1 MKAAVSLIIPTYNS
15 ANYLS
20 DSLASALNQNNRG
33 FFEIIVVDDG
43 SSDSPEK
50 VVEEIGGD
58 VLLVRHGKNKGISEA
73 RNTGVSA
80 ASGDFVAFLDA
91 DDVLS
96 PDYLEKMTDFLRTQR
111 LSCGGCWLYYM
122 SRLGTKGSVI
132 RTFPLINQKPDRPGT
147 FPSGFIIE
155 RKLFHTIGGFSHAL
169 TVSEDTEFFWRMFA
183 MGFPVYH
190 LPEALVG
197 YRINVA
203 SLTTT
208 GKEKKL
214 LFMDLLRLNH
224 EGKVKIPLEQF
235 DEIYSCRLHQRDC
248 SGKWVNDRGFQE
260 VYRKVYPWKELTALR
275 GMYALWLDREYGKFF
290 VKAILFSVKYPGYL
304 VRILGNFRRV
314 RRSS

>member
-1 MKAAVSLIIPTYNS
+1 MKDAVSLIIPTYNS
-15 ANYLS
+15 ANYLT
-20 DSLASALNQNNRG
+20 DSLVSALNQNNRS

-50 VVEEIGGD
+50 VVEDIRGG
-58 VLLVRHGKNKGISEA
+58 VLLVKHGKNKGISEA

-96 PDYLEKMTDFLRTQR
+96 PNYLDKMTDFLRTHR

-132 RTFPLINQKPDRPGT
+132 RTFPLINQKPDLPGT
-147 FPSGFIIE
+147 FPSGFIIK
-155 RKLFHTIGGFSHAL
+155 RKLFHKIGGFSHAL
-169 TVSEDTEFFWRMFA
+169 TTSEDTELFWRMFA

-197 YRINVA
+197 YRINSA

-214 LFMDLLRLNH
+214 LFMDLLRLNY
-224 EGKVKIPLEQF
+224 EDKVKIPLEQF
-235 DEIYSCRLHQRDC
+235 DEIYSC
-248 SGKWVNDRGFQE
+248 
-260 VYRKVYPWKELTALR
+260 T
-275 GMYALWLDREYGKFF
+275 
-290 VKAILFSVKYPGYL
+290 
-304 VRILGNFRRV
+304 
-314 RRSS
+314 